1 MPVERRFHT
10 NHGLHLNKQ
19 GKDWIARNLVK
30 VIRNLHL
37 PGKSTPPIMLPWR
50 DIKENVNQLAPGNQV
65 SLVTSYGVQE
75 CQSPGCKNDD
85 SKKLDGDAVSCNG
98 DDPQEEETI
107 RRSNRVKKP
116 PTNKYQDFLCQTKS
130 IIHTM

>member
-1 MPVERRFHT
+1 MPVKRRFHT

-37 PGKSTPPIMLPWR
+37 PGKLTPPIMLPWR
-50 DIKENVNQLAPGNQV
+50 DIKENVKQLAPGNQV
-65 SLVTSYGVQE
+65 SPFSSYDIQE
-75 CQSPGCKNDD
+75 CQSSGCKNDD
-85 SKKLDGDAVSCNG
+85 GKKLDGDAVSCRPTG
-98 DDPQEEETI
+98 RRKI
-107 RRSNRVKKP
+107 RRSNRVKKL